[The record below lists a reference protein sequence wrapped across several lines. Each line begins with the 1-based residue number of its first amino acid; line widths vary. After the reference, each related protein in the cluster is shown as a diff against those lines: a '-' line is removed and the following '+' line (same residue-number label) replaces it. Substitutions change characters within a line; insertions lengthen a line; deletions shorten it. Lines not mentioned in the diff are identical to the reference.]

1 MDPTK
6 KEKWGVR
13 TGIQRWNPH
22 LLIVL
27 AAGFLMLCSIL
38 YAVWPDDSFTLYVP
52 RWNEDSEIWAG
63 EDELEVS
70 YQENEILEMEGYSFE
85 DKYVKI
91 HLKPVRRKAEE
102 HLEFHKSNDD
112 EPAFSTSLKINEFGN
127 VYDPSTGNY
136 NGYEWVL
143 LTSAI
148 FVVSVSLWF
157 CGKAGHYIHKDR
169 YDYKSVFYVGLGI
182 YLFSVG
188 IILFIE
194 WFGIWRNPYEVTR
207 WSVWEALADSGKNYM
222 IFSLPFLVVFA
233 VSMTVSNIFLI
244 RHEGRRLK
252 NIFGMILGAVLLAGV
267 WIGIML
273 EPPAFDVAAYMK
285 WWKVLMSVY
294 TSGFVF
300 LECMLIGTIL
310 CSLLAV
316 QHIPAPD
323 KDFVIILG
331 CGFASDGHLYP
342 LLKGRVDKAIEFREF
357 QRNTTGKRAVFV
369 PSGGR
374 GNDEPFSE
382 AEAMKRYLLTKGY
395 TEKDILP
402 EDKSR
407 NTYENMLFSKEL
419 TERQRM
425 DSRCVFVTTNYH
437 LFRSGI
443 LARKVRFMADGLGSS
458 TKWYFWPNAFS
469 REFLGL
475 MRAKLCSS
483 SVILIIMILV
493 YVIISFLGGN

>member
-1 MDPTK
+1 M
-6 KEKWGVR
+6 
-13 TGIQRWNPH
+13 
-22 LLIVL
+22 IVIL
-27 AAGFLMLCSIL
+27 AGFLMICSIL
-38 YAVWPDDSFTLYVP
+38 YAMWPDDSFTLYVP
-52 RWNEDSEIWAG
+52 RWDEDSEIWG
-63 EDELEVS
+63 EEDELEVS
-70 YQENEILEMEGYSFE
+70 YLENEILEMEEYSFE
-85 DKYVKI
+85 DEYVKI
-91 HLKPVRRKAEE
+91 QFKPVRRKAEE
-102 HLEFHKSNDD
+102 HLEFHKSQD
-112 EPAFSTSLKINEFGN
+112 EETAFSTNLKINGFGN

-136 NGYEWVL
+136 EDYEWVL

-148 FVVSVSLWF
+148 FVITISLWL
-157 CGKAGHYIHKDR
+157 CGKASQYIHKDR
-169 YDYKSVFYVGLGI
+169 YDYKSVFYIGLGI

-188 IILFIE
+188 MILLVE
-194 WFGIWRNPYEVTR
+194 WFGIWQNPYEVTR

-222 IFSLPFLVVFA
+222 IFSLPFLVMFA
-233 VSMTVSNIFLI
+233 VSMTISNISLI

-252 NIFGMILGAVLLAGV
+252 NIFGMILGAMLLAGV

-273 EPPAFDVAAYMK
+273 EPPAFEVTVYMK

-300 LECMLIGTIL
+300 LECMLIGTII
-310 CSLLAV
+310 CSLLAA
-316 QHIPAPD
+316 QHVPSPD
-323 KDFVIILG
+323 KDFLVILG

-357 QRNTTGKRAVFV
+357 QRFKTGKSAIFV
-369 PSGGR
+369 PSGGQ
-374 GNDEPFSE
+374 GDDEPYSE

-402 EDKSR
+402 EEKSR
-407 NTYENMLFSKEL
+407 NTFENMLFSKALIE
-419 TERQRM
+419 QQHQ

-443 LARKVRFMADGLGSS
+443 LARKVRFMADGLGSR

-475 MRAKLCSS
+475 MRAKLRSS
-483 SVILIIMILV
+483 FVILIIMILV
-493 YVIISFLGGN
+493 YIFILFMGGN